1 MKPERKHSKAQSPLA
16 GDCQYGPEERS
27 HLVHGLIHRSK
38 LLSEQPLNTSVIITT
53 EERGGQWGAESERH
67 SSPALQPQPFHIYQL
82 GNGPG
87 VRESLAGKAL
97 ASKA

>member
-1 MKPERKHSKAQSPLA
+1 MKPERKHSMAQSPLA
-16 GDCQYGPEERS
+16 GDCQYGPEERP

-53 EERGGQWGAESERH
+53 EKEEVSGEQSQRH